1 MLSGYV
7 NDHDIEVLIKRC
19 DKLKQLSLNNCGGVT
34 STTMVNIINCCPNI
48 EKLDIT
54 GASFYK
60 KFEDLFKLK
69 ALKKLK
75 VFNMWDLDKQ
85 TEVEQSVD
93 HLRRELPLIDINKE
107 IFFIANSDE
116 PLGLENGFWEIN
128 AERQEKGI
136 FLRDSDDFY
145 DSDDPESLWSD
156 NLDECDIFDDSD
168 RFDESDS

>member
-1 MLSGYV
+1 MGKGGTYCEYFFPLVRHATACRS
-7 NDHDIEVLIKRC
+7 D
-19 DKLKQLSLNNCGGVT
+19 SFNNLGGVT
-34 STTMVNIINCCPNI
+34 STILVNIINFCPII

-54 GASFYK
+54 GARFYK
-60 KFEDLFKLK
+60 KFEDLFQLK

-85 TEVEQSVD
+85 TEPEQSVD

-145 DSDDPESLWSD
+145 DSDNSVTDASD
-156 NLDECDIFDDSD
+156 NFDESDVFDDSD